1 MLLLQ
6 NRATISSHQLYN
18 EPQKM
23 DFSNSTKTRD
33 EVASIIEQKI
43 LDDSHFVVNS
53 TGGREVLSTVVT
65 AAGLPFFAQT
75 QNIGI
80 GFSQLKDSVIQRGTT
95 YAKNT
100 LASRRGYVAENF
112 IAESYNLDAKIK
124 KSDDYAYV
132 PESNKDASPD
142 IVYDYD
148 SKEASLKFYKD
159 SEQSAKAQTNP
170 KYENQTRVIPED
182 QVDEAKEFLEKLAKK
197 NEMKGRDE
205 ASQLQRQTAEKID
218 SKIKGRDGVE
228 STGLTKK
235 QSDELAEAFTV
246 DENGNTI
253 VDESKIDKVLKETGI
268 ETKVRRAKLM
278 NELKGIGIAAAIGFG
293 VGITITAVME
303 LASSGIEAANFD
315 RIMTNSFFAGV
326 ESGVLSIASYGINKL
341 TSNVLNS
348 SFGVNLLTDFGY
360 TLNFAAAGLISIA
373 VFSTYQFIKMK
384 LAGVDTGKA
393 LSVVGRQ
400 AMFSLSVLAVSVIA
414 QGIYGGAAGI
424 IVSTSFGL
432 IYMAYNVAET
442 VHQRK
447 MAERIREYTIEQY
460 RPLLLGGVI

>member
-18 EPQKM
+18 EPKKM
-23 DFSNSTKTRD
+23 EFSNSTEARD
-33 EVASIIEQKI
+33 EVTAIIEQKVI
-43 LDDSHFVVNS
+43 ADSHISVNS
-53 TGGREVLSTVVT
+53 TGGKEVLSSVVT
-65 AAGLPFFAQT
+65 AASLPFFAQT
-75 QNIGI
+75 QNICL
-80 GFSQLKDSVIQRGTT
+80 GFSQLKESVIQRGTT

-124 KSDDYAYV
+124 KSDDHAYV

-148 SKEASLKFYKD
+148 SKEASLKYYKD
-159 SEQSAKAQTNP
+159 YKQSAKAQTNP
-170 KYENQTRVIPED
+170 KYKDQTRVIPED
-182 QVDEAKEFLEKLAKK
+182 QVDEAKEFLEKLARK

-218 SKIKGRDGVE
+218 SKIQGRDGVE
-228 STGLTKK
+228 STELTKK

-268 ETKVRRAKLM
+268 EAKVRRAKLM
-278 NELKGIGIAAAIGFG
+278 NELKGIGIATAIGFG

-315 RIMTNSFFAGV
+315 RIITNSFFAGV
-326 ESGVLSIASYGINKL
+326 ESGALSIASYGINKL
-341 TSNVLNS
+341 TSNVLHS

-360 TLNFAAAGLISIA
+360 TVNFAAAGLISIA
-373 VFSTYQFIKMK
+373 IFSTYQFVKMK
-384 LAGVDTGKA
+384 INGVDTSKA
-393 LSVVGRQ
+393 LSIVGRQ

-414 QGIYGGAAGI
+414 QGVYGGPAGI
-424 IVSTSFGL
+424 IVSTTIGL
-432 IYMAYNVAET
+432 IYMTYNVAET
-442 VHQRK
+442 IHQRK
-447 MAERIREYTIEQY
+447 VADRIREYTIEQY
-460 RPLLLGGVI
+460 KPLLLGGVI

>member
-18 EPQKM
+18 ESQKM
-23 DFSNSTKTRD
+23 DFSNSIKTRD

-43 LDDSHFVVNS
+43 LGDSHFVVNS

-182 QVDEAKEFLEKLAKK
+182 QVDEAKEFLDKLAKK

-228 STGLTKK
+228 STELTKK

-424 IVSTSFGL
+424 IVSTSIGL

>member
-33 EVASIIEQKI
+33 EVTSIIEQKI
-43 LDDSHFVVNS
+43 IDDSHFVVNS
-53 TGGREVLSTVVT
+53 TGGKEVLSTLV
-65 AAGLPFFAQT
+65 AATSLPFFAQT
-75 QNIGI
+75 QNIGL
-80 GFSQLKDSVIQRGTT
+80 GFSQLKESVIQRGTT

-112 IAESYNLDAKIK
+112 IAESYNLDARIK
-124 KSDDYAYV
+124 KSDDRAYV
-132 PESNKDASPD
+132 PESNADASPD
-142 IVYDYD
+142 IVYDYGN
-148 SKEASLKFYKD
+148 KKASLKYYKD
-159 SEQSAKAQTNP
+159 YVESAKAQTNP
-170 KYENQTRVIPED
+170 KYEDQTRIVPDD
-182 QVDEAKEFLEKLAKK
+182 QVKKAKEYLNDQADWNEKV
-197 NEMKGRDE
+197 GRDSAAE
-205 ASQLQRQTAEKID
+205 IKRKTAEKID
-218 SKIKGRDGVE
+218 SQIKSEDGIE
-228 STGLTKK
+228 STKLSKK
-235 QSDELAEAFTV
+235 QADKMAEAFTK
-246 DENGNTI
+246 DKDGNVI
-253 VDESKIDKVLKETGI
+253 VDEKKIDEVLKETGI
-268 ETKVRRAKLM
+268 EAKAHKAKLM

-424 IVSTSFGL
+424 IVSTSIGL

>member
-43 LDDSHFVVNS
+43 LEDSHFVVIS

-228 STGLTKK
+228 STELTKK

-424 IVSTSFGL
+424 IVSTSIGL